1 MSKESFRR
9 DLRRTFDEITGA
21 PSSNLGDKV
30 RSRLDEPVEQ
40 RAPMWAAGLAAALIA
55 VIVVGVLVVVHP
67 FNRNNVGLV
76 GGSPTPSASP
86 SPLPS
91 PSPSPAPPVYE
102 CTAQTHIAAGY
113 TPPPNA
119 SITAVRVGNHP
130 ATQTQPYPYD
140 QITIEFK
147 DARHGDI
154 TIDVQPNSTFME
166 GGSGAP
172 VKLAGKYGLKI
183 TLRNT
188 DEHPDYSGPTD
199 YKKDYPQLKEARL
212 MEDSEGVVTW
222 GVGLANPACYR
233 VVMLDNPTRLVI
245 YLQIQ

>member
-9 DLRRTFDEITGA
+9 DLRRTFDEITGS

-67 FNRNNVGLV
+67 FNRNVGVV
-76 GGSPTPSASP
+76 GPGPTPSASP
-86 SPLPS
+86 SPLPTVS
-91 PSPSPAPPVYE
+91 PSPSAPAYE
-102 CTAQTHIAAGY
+102 CNAQTRIAAGY

-119 SITAVRVGNHP
+119 SITTVKVGNHSDKGF
-130 ATQTQPYPYD
+130 D
-140 QITIEFK
+140 QITITFK
-147 DARHGDI
+147 DTRHGTI
-154 TIDVQPNSTFME
+154 TIDVQPNSTFIE
-166 GGSGAP
+166 DGSGAP

-183 TLRNT
+183 LITET

-199 YKKDYPQLKEARL
+199 YKPNYPQLKEARL
-212 MEDSEGVVTW
+212 MGDFEGRVTW
-222 GVGLANPACYR
+222 GVGLASPACYR
-233 VVMLDNPTRLVI
+233 VQMLDNPTRLVI
-245 YLQIQ
+245 YLQIK

>member
-9 DLRRTFDEITGA
+9 DLRRTFDEITGS

-86 SPLPS
+86 SPLPTLS
-91 PSPSPAPPVYE
+91 PSPSAPAYE

-119 SITAVRVGNHP
+119 SITTVRVGNHS
-130 ATQTQPYPYD
+130 D
-140 QITIEFK
+140 QGFDQVTITFK
-147 DARHGDI
+147 DTRHGDI
-154 TIDVQPNSTFME
+154 TIDVQPNSTFIQD
-166 GGSGAP
+166 GSGAS
-172 VKLAGKYGLKI
+172 VKLAGKYGLRILI
-183 TLRNT
+183 TEA
-188 DEHPDYSGPTD
+188 DEHPDFTGSTD
-199 YKKDYPQLKEARL
+199 LKPGYTQLKEARL
-212 MEDSEGVVTW
+212 MGDFEGRVTW
-222 GVGLANPACYR
+222 GLGLASPACYR
-233 VVMLDNPTRLVI
+233 VQILDNPTRLVI
-245 YLQIQ
+245 YLQIK